1 MFVLFILGFRYNLGF
16 YGSTYQMNAATDKEK
31 HADSFLIENR
41 HQFWWFPPHDLT
53 IFCRLKK
60 SFYSRLSIYA
70 FYYAKTWVG
79 KFPLCPPAVYAPDKT
94 RKASLKRIK
103 LVLK

>member
-53 IFCRLKK
+53 IF
-60 SFYSRLSIYA
+60 LSIKKIVLFQA
-70 FYYAKTWVG
+70 FDIILA
-79 KFPLCPPAVYAPDKT
+79 FLEAP
-94 RKASLKRIK
+94 IK
-103 LVLK
+103 